1 MKGKGFTNLFIE
13 NPFHNPRR
21 NAPTDTL
28 IDAMKY
34 PKFAEF
40 WSNHVTSRT
49 YFFQVRK
56 CKDVL
61 CLFHKPIRGQ
71 HDVDVFPDPI
81 PSEIDGVLHYNEG
94 SDPTEKYLLSIL
106 ENVEKQDSG
115 IKFAVTAR
123 TAKNVGFEIRCSEC
137 KKPRCLY
144 AQYKLKR
151 STTSPC

>member
-1 MKGKGFTNLFIE
+1 MEGKRFKNLFIE

-40 WSNHVTSRT
+40 WSNHVTSEN
-49 YFFQVRK
+49 FFQVRK

-94 SDPTEKYLLSIL
+94 SDPTEKYLPSIL

-123 TAKNVGFEIRCSEC
+123 TAKNVGFVIRCTEC
-137 KKPRCLY
+137 KKPSLC
-144 AQYKLKR
+144 
-151 STTSPC
+151 TI